1 MENKDMLAMN
11 RRGFFHSVGSVGVAA
26 AVVGGGVFM
35 GTPRDASAAVD
46 ALIAEHMGPGAVTM
60 DKVVVD
66 TPDKAE
72 NGAMVRIPVVVNHPM
87 EPNNYIEK
95 VAVFVDENPNPFVAS
110 FAFIPESGPV
120 DIEFRLK
127 MAKASNVR
135 VVAKSNSG
143 ALYGFTKKIE
153 VAEGGCS
160 G

>member
-1 MENKDMLAMN
+1 MENKDFLVVN
-11 RRGFFHSVGSVGVAA
+11 RRGFFRSAGVAGV
-26 AVVGGGVFM
+26 AVAM
-35 GTPRDASAAVD
+35 GTVMTGVPKTAAAD
-46 ALIAEHMGPGAVTM
+46 INALIAEQVGQGNITM

-95 VAVFVDENPNPFVAS
+95 VAVFVDDNPKPFVAS
-110 FAFIPESGPV
+110 YTFFPESGKV

-127 MAKASNVR
+127 MAKTSTVR
-135 VVAKSNSG
+135 VVAKNNTG
-143 ALYGFTKKIE
+143 ALFGFSKKIE